1 MSFIQILKEGSV
13 IFHSYL
19 GRILFKKKEKEYS
32 VKKVRHGLIYYI
44 EVVIYT
50 NLGGGVP
57 LS

>member
-1 MSFIQILKEGSV
+1 MLFFIHIWVGFCLK
-13 IFHSYL
+13 
-19 GRILFKKKEKEYS
+19 KQEKEYS